1 LSEREKELNNK
12 PFPGFPNKMRFTPL
26 PNLFFSHLLPQI
38 DNLVELKAVLHIF
51 WLMYQKRGYP
61 RFATFKELAADK
73 TLMEG
78 INEAD
83 HPTEALHNALE
94 QAVNR
99 GILLRLILNKDGQQE
114 ELYFINNES
123 GREAIAKLSSGELS
137 LGGALPQQEPD
148 IKGKKP
154 DIFTLYEENIGLL
167 SPMIAEELKQAE
179 ELYPPSWIEE
189 AFKEAVSLNKR
200 SWRYICRILERWA
213 AEGKKSGE
221 SRGDFEKKAGSNR
234 YLKGRYG
241 HLVRH

>member
-1 LSEREKELNNK
+1 
-12 PFPGFPNKMRFTPL
+12 MRFTPL

-38 DNLVELKAVLHIF
+38 DNLVELKAVLYIF
-51 WLMYQKRGYP
+51 WLVYQKRGYP
-61 RFATFKELAADK
+61 RFATFKELVADK

-78 INEAD
+78 INETDPAS
-83 HPTEALHNALE
+83 ALRHALE

-99 GILLRLILNKDGQQE
+99 GIFLHLILNRDGQQE
-114 ELYFINNES
+114 ELYFINNETS
-123 GREAIAKLSSGELS
+123 CKAIAKLRSGELS
-137 LGGALPQQEPD
+137 LGRALSQEGPD
-148 IKGKKP
+148 IKVKKLN
-154 DIFTLYEENIGLL
+154 IFTLYEENIGLL

-179 ELYPPSWIEE
+179 NLYPPSWIEE

-200 SWRYICRILERWA
+200 SWRYIARILERWT

-221 SRGDFEKKAGSNR
+221 SRGDFEKKAGPNR